1 MSEVPTRVL
10 PPRMQSGRVFRAVHR
25 RLAPNADR
33 VAVRWLRRRCEELV
47 ALLHSEN
54 HDMRTNGEL
63 DLVRRLAPN
72 LAVVVDVGANRGE
85 WTVAVSRL
93 TSARILCSEIVPAT
107 RQELAARVAH
117 LPSVEV
123 LACGLGDSAATVT
136 VKHHLEDD
144 RWSSL
149 VDYPHPGPTADV
161 AARIERG
168 DDALAAAGVAHVDL
182 LKIDAEGADL
192 SVLRGF
198 SGMLARRDID
208 VVQFEYGYACVLARA
223 FLLDFYELF
232 EGAGYVVGR
241 LGPRGV
247 EVAPYRF
254 EAETFFGP
262 NFVAVRAD
270 RPDLVARVT

>member
-1 MSEVPTRVL
+1 MSQGTTRVP
-10 PPRMQSGRVFRAVHR
+10 PPRMQAGRVFRAIHR
-25 RLAPNADR
+25 RLAPNAER
-33 VAVRWLRRRCEELV
+33 AAVRWLRRRSEDLF

-63 DLVRRLAPN
+63 ELVRRLAPN

-85 WTVAVSRL
+85 WTTAVSQL
-93 TSARILCSEIVPAT
+93 TRARILCSEILPAT
-107 RQELAARVAH
+107 RERLAARVGH

-123 LACGLGDSAATVT
+123 LGFGLGDASAIVT

-149 VDYPHPGPTADV
+149 VDYPHPGRSADV
-161 AARIERG
+161 EARIERG
-168 DDALAAAGVAHVDL
+168 DDALAAAGVDHVDL
-182 LKIDAEGADL
+182 LKVDAEGADL
-192 SVLRGF
+192 AVLRGF

-208 VVQFEYGYACVLARA
+208 VAQFEYGYACVLARA
-223 FLLDFYELF
+223 FLLDFYELL

-270 RPDLVARVT
+270 RPDLIALIT